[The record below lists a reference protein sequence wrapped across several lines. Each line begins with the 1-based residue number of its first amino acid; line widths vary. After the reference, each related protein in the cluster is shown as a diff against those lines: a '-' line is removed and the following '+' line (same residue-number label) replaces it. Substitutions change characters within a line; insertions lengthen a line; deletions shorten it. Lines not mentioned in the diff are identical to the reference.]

1 MRAPHPSPS
10 ITLVTVP
17 HGGLS
22 AFGGDTV
29 GRDAD
34 AGRIGLAPP
43 EAATPAWSPPQDLG
57 EARQATHFWSPAS
70 ANSSVRRANRRRQD
84 QS

>member
-29 GRDAD
+29 GRDALVSAARLGGGPPGYVFLV
-34 AGRIGLAPP
+34 AGIGELVGQASKP
-43 EAATPAWSPPQDLG
+43 E
-57 EARQATHFWSPAS
+57 
-70 ANSSVRRANRRRQD
+70 RQD